1 MVLAQAGGGWCSMA
15 ECGGGLAG
23 YWSPDSPCWRW
34 MEMEDASRASP
45 VSSPARSTQP
55 RRAHLP
61 PCTPLPD
68 TTSAN
73 NRGEAWL
80 LLATTMGW
88 GRRLLQHLEIYI
100 EIRFK
105 HVQICSYKLC
115 PMWAW
120 CDIYLFSTSISFLG
134 SGNSFLVSQLFT
146 ELLISIRSPFRIPS
160 DLCQFVMLMCP
171 LVFLRDEISN
181 SYISSSVCLSITHK
195 SAYLRRI
202 VKYLPHCFV

>member
-1 MVLAQAGGGWCSMA
+1 MVQHGRVWRRAGWVLVARFPMLALDGDGRCVPG
-15 ECGGGLAG
+15 
-23 YWSPDSPCWRW
+23 
-34 MEMEDASRASP
+34 
-45 VSSPARSTQP
+45 VSSSARSTQP

-160 DLCQFVMLMCP
+160 DLCQCVMLVMRYQIVIFHP
-171 LVFLRDEISN
+171 V
-181 SYISSSVCLSITHK
+181 SVCL
-195 SAYLRRI
+195 
-202 VKYLPHCFV
+202 